1 MRRSGLLKLIIKS
14 AQVEE
19 GGGGRA
25 LRWGGV
31 GGLTRTA
38 SGRRT
43 DAPAHGAG
51 AAEWGGGVTR
61 TVPGPGRWS
70 ESHGAGAAPPE

>member
-14 AQVEE
+14 AQV
-19 GGGGRA
+19 A

-70 ESHGAGAAPPE
+70 EAHGAGPEPLE